1 MKVLSPAKIS
11 REEMLQCTAF
21 SLIKE
26 LERLM
31 ILPNIL
37 HQSINVLYCVN
48 NLKLFHVILC
58 VDSTEESGIPPSLVQ
73 QILHLDAVLNV
84 LDNTYMYC
92 YGCNDGLCPGIMS
105 RHGFLLS
112 MVSLF
117 ILTDIFGHSRSNQL
131 AFLIWYTNEMFQC
144 QCTKTLTNKNSIVYS
159 HILPQRLSS
168 KIILIGGS
176 LNMTMLMLCCSPFMK
191 TIAGW
196 RCLILILPSPFHL
209 YGMISFL
216 LKETIEFHS
225 GKYKINIIPKSDCI
239 VIGDLIALKR

>member
-112 MVSLF
+112 MVSFFNFPRELSTK
-117 ILTDIFGHSRSNQL
+117 LVSGGNLYRNCTSEQLHDIMVSNL
-131 AFLIWYTNEMFQC
+131 
-144 QCTKTLTNKNSIVYS
+144 
-159 HILPQRLSS
+159 
-168 KIILIGGS
+168 
-176 LNMTMLMLCCSPFMK
+176 
-191 TIAGW
+191 
-196 RCLILILPSPFHL
+196 
-209 YGMISFL
+209 
-216 LKETIEFHS
+216 
-225 GKYKINIIPKSDCI
+225 IIP
-239 VIGDLIALKR
+239 